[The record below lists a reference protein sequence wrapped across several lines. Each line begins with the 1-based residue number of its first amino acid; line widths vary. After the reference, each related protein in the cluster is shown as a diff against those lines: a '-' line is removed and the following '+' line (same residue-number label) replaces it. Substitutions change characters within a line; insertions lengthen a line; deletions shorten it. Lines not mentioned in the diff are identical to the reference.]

1 MSKKK
6 LAVWAGILLAVIIVI
21 ILLLCKQCNGK
32 SDSSETSVTVSDTTV
47 ATIEESAPTDAIEE
61 ATTASSEED
70 VLGATKETSET
81 AVSETSVSETT
92 VAEETASETT
102 KKTKKTTSAKE
113 TTAAPAEQTTTTV
126 APAEQTTSSAASTT
140 KETTKATTTSSK
152 PANQDPAGEPDEP
165 AAPHE
170 PKHYTVSLTGHA
182 AHENDESFP
191 MTVNLSE
198 AAEVDTTVNVKV
210 ILHDGDTS
218 YGPTDYSVTVS
229 AGSKSGAFSIP
240 NTLGD
245 DILVSDKSM
254 EGYVDSAS
262 DSLNNVFNIDSTHH
276 KYFIKDTIDPVTVS
290 LYYYSDEDHVYIGAK
305 MSQPAAGTSVS
316 VKLTST
322 VLYSLP
328 NIVIPVGETE
338 GELELNYPRER
349 WTVMIQYLNVQPG
362 VYENLSFTEG
372 EYVAGE
378 FRPEGN

>member
-92 VAEETASETT
+92 VAKETASETT
-102 KKTKKTTSAKE
+102 KKTKKTTSATE
-113 TTAAPAEQTTTTV
+113 TTA

-152 PANQDPAGEPDEP
+152 PADQDPAGEPDEP

-198 AAEVDTTVNVKV
+198 AAEVDTTVIVKV
-210 ILHDGDTS
+210 ILHNGDTS

-229 AGSKSGAFSIP
+229 AGSKSGSFSIP

-338 GELELNYPRER
+338 AELELNYPKER